1 MERRPALERRPS
13 GGAAR
18 RRCAVA
24 QGPEEEGLREGRR
37 SELRRGPRGERP
49 GGGRLR
55 WGATAR
61 ARGAWSGRRRGAGA
75 CLTGSGLDR
84 SGSQGEGSSRDLG
97 EGWRPKLGLAAWGWG
112 MNKIRYLFLCPVLYS
127 YHIKKESYYLKI
139 LNKIYL

>member
-84 SGSQGEGSSRDLG
+84 SGESGGGVESGSRGRVAAETGTGRLG
-97 EGWRPKLGLAAWGWG
+97 VGNEQNP
-112 MNKIRYLFLCPVLYS
+112 LFVSMSCT
-127 YHIKKESYYLKI
+127 I
-139 LNKIYL
+139 LLSH